1 MKKLLD
7 SANEYLRQSDWRDIA
22 VLKFCLLSLGLMAGM
37 QVPEKHRK
45 TACIAASAVFTATYI
60 PTMTKFLSVLIGTGK
75 QNRKPPPVPCVISR
89 GRAVYHKERSLHHP

>member
-37 QVPEKHRK
+37 QVPEKHKKRVGLL
-45 TACIAASAVFTATYI
+45 AFFVFLVTYV
-60 PTMTKFLSVLIGTGK
+60 PLMKKFVGVVTEKSE
-75 QNRKPPPVPCVISR
+75 S
-89 GRAVYHKERSLHHP
+89 